1 MGPTQLSMGPTQLS
15 IQWVAV
21 VLSSRINGQEGE
33 VEYLPPSIVEIK
45 NMWSSTSTT
54 TCVFVVNTEFSLP
67 LKLILPRPFY
77 LLGNR
82 HQD

>member
-1 MGPTQLSMGPTQLS
+1 MGHTQLS
-15 IQWVAV
+15 IQWVSE
-21 VLSSRINGQEGE
+21 VLSFRINGPEGE

-45 NMWSSTSTT
+45 NMWSYTATT
-54 TCVFVVNTEFSLP
+54 KCVFVVNTGFRLP

-77 LLGNR
+77 FLRNR